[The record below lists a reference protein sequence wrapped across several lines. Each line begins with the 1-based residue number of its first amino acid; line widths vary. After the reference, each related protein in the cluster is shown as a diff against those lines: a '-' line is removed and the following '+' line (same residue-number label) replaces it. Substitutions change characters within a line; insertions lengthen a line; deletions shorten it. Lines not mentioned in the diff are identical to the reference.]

1 MWIQEGRAKSSELS
15 LGVFQHLEIRK
26 RKRIEK
32 IRLSRASK
40 LKSGEWTDFQKHKW
54 VYFKKKGL
62 IKCC

>member
-1 MWIQEGRAKSSELS
+1 M
-15 LGVFQHLEIRK
+15 EIRK

-32 IRLSRASK
+32 IRLSRAIK